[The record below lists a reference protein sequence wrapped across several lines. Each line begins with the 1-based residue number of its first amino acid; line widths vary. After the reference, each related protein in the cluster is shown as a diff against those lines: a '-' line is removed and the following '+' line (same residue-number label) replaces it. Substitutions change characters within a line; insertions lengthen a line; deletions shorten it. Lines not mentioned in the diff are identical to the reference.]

1 MKNFLNLS
9 KVKNYW
15 IRKILFL
22 RYYLSKFYKNF
33 VYLYIYMYKEIK
45 YKRHYW
51 IKFNKIGI
59 NFLYEIISKLI
70 YLN

>member
-9 KVKNYW
+9 KVINYW

-33 VYLYIYMYKEIK
+33 VYLYIYICIK
-45 YKRHYW
+45 KLNT
-51 IKFNKIGI
+51 KDTIG
-59 NFLYEIISKLI
+59 
-70 YLN
+70 LNLTR